1 MTDDDFDAVIRVHLW
16 GTFTCA
22 REAVRHFRAAAR
34 VAG

>member
-1 MTDDDFDAVIRVHLW
+1 MTDDDFDAVIRVHLR